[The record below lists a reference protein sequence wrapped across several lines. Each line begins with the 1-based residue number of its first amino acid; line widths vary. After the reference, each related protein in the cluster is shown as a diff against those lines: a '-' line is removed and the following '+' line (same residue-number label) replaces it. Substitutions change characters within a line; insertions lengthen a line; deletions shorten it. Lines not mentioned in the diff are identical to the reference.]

1 MQFAISYLY
10 SNLLLQST
18 KIHRK
23 DIFTYT
29 ISKTILKVCIFM
41 SYTIMIDPGHGG
53 SNPGATFQGRLEKD
67 DALALSLAIGSIL
80 EASGINV
87 LYTRTADL
95 YETPF
100 QKAQD
105 GNLAGADLFLSI
117 HRNSSLYPE
126 MYAGVE
132 SLVYNDIGVAGLIA
146 RNINSEL
153 EKLGFRNIG
162 VSERPNLIV
171 LNSSNMP
178 AVLVEVG
185 FINTESDNQL
195 FDSKFDAIAQA
206 VADGV
211 LESI

>member
-1 MQFAISYLY
+1 
-10 SNLLLQST
+10 
-18 KIHRK
+18 
-23 DIFTYT
+23 
-29 ISKTILKVCIFM
+29 M